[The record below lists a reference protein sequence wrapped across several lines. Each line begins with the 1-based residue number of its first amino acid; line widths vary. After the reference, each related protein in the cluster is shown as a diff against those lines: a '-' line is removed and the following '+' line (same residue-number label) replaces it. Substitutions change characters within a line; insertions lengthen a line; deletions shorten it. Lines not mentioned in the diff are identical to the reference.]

1 MPLIFYYY
9 LLRSHLLRQL
19 LQTGG
24 YDAVQEAAEER
35 LKAKRE
41 LEQPCKQRDKR
52 QVTKGATPN

>member
-9 LLRSHLLRQL
+9 LLRSHLMRQQ

-35 LKAKRE
+35 L
-41 LEQPCKQRDKR
+41 
-52 QVTKGATPN
+52 